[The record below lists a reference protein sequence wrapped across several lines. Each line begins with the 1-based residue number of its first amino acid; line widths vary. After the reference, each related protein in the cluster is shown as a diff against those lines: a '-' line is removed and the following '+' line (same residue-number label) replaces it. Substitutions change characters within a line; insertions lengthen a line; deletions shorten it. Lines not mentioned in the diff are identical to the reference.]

1 MNIVR
6 TIYFALTPKLRF
18 VARRI
23 YYFPYDAYMKL
34 FKRQDDKIPPRGMIF
49 IGSGDFRQQ
58 GERLKNLVVE
68 HTGLKPDGKILDVGC
83 GIGRLAIPLTRYLS
97 AEGLYEG
104 FDIVKMGIRWCNR
117 NITPEYPNFH
127 FRYVDL
133 KNDLYN
139 LSTENEAKSFQFP
152 YPRNSFDSVVL
163 TSVFTHMMP
172 EDVQHYL
179 EQISQVLKDG
189 GRCMA
194 TFFIIDEEVRKAM
207 NDKQTTFEFNHA
219 YNGYYLMSANVKE
232 ANVAYDENYLY
243 DMIRQ
248 SGMQVILKSRGGW
261 SKGREPLD
269 FQDLLVLTK
278 K

>member
-1 MNIVR
+1 
-6 TIYFALTPKLRF
+6 
-18 VARRI
+18 
-23 YYFPYDAYMKL
+23 
-34 FKRQDDKIPPRGMIF
+34 
-49 IGSGDFRQQ
+49 
-58 GERLKNLVVE
+58 
-68 HTGLKPDGKILDVGC
+68 
-83 GIGRLAIPLTRYLS
+83 
-97 AEGLYEG
+97 
-104 FDIVKMGIRWCNR
+104 
-117 NITPEYPNFH
+117 
-127 FRYVDL
+127 
-133 KNDLYN
+133 
-139 LSTENEAKSFQFP
+139 
-152 YPRNSFDSVVL
+152 
-163 TSVFTHMMP
+163 MMP